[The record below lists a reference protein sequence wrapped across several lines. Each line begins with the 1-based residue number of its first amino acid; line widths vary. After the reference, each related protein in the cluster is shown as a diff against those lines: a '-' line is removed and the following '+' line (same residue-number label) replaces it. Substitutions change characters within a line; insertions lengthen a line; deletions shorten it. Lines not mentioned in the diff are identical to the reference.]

1 MCMICFFFKQKTAYE
16 MRISDWSSDVC
27 SSDLAIGGPHF
38 WRSDDGNQRSSR
50 SNKSRRPLPDIA
62 ADEIEHQ
69 IDPANVFEHVVVE
82 IDKLLRSKLER
93 LVPVDSASG
102 ADDVGTGLAC
112 ELRHHRSDCASRTVC
127 DDALSCPQAAV
138 LEQSLP
144 RSQARDRQARAQ
156 EHTSE
161 LQSLMR
167 IS

>member
-1 MCMICFFFKQKTAYE
+1 MI
-16 MRISDWSSDVC
+16 RR
-27 SSDLAIGGPHF
+27 PP
-38 WRSDDGNQRSSR
+38 RSTRTDTLFPYTTLFRSNQRSSR

-112 ELRHHRSDCASRTVC
+112 ELRHHRSDCASRAVC
-127 DDALSCPQAAV
+127 
-138 LEQSLP
+138 E
-144 RSQARDRQARAQ
+144 DRKSTRLNSS
-156 EHTSE
+156 H
-161 LQSLMR
+161 
-167 IS
+167 